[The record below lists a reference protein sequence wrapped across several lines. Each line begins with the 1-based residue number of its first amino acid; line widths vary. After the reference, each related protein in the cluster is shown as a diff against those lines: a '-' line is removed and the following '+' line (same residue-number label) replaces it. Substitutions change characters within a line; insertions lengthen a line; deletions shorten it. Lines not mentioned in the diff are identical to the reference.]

1 MCAATLPDRR
11 DLLTMRLRRSPA
23 KAAEGSSADSLTSSD
38 PRSDTAGLFDNP
50 FAGLFD
56 TAAAPGDAFTGGIG
70 ADAANHWLRIYRGA
84 MACRFEVTLS
94 GEEAPRIATVRAALR
109 EADRLEAALTVFRE
123 SSDLMRVN
131 RTAADEPAPVD
142 DELFALL
149 HRCRTLHAET
159 EGAFDI
165 TSTPLSR
172 CWGFLRR
179 DARPPSDS
187 ALADARSLVGMHLV
201 DLRTITT
208 PAATTNRAASEG
220 GPAQYE
226 ATGNDRAPRP
236 SLRERGHDSA
246 TLVATPHDMVSQ
258 GEPGTAPETV
268 PATETRHTVRFARP
282 GIELNLGSIGKGYAV
297 QKIGD
302 RLRARGLRQALV
314 SAGGSSVLAIG
325 GAGDGWPIH
334 LRAPA
339 CAATRPDDGGH
350 RASVESRG
358 SAVLDLQLADH
369 DLAPDAV
376 ADDHDRPSG
385 LDPSPAAGARAS
397 SVADP
402 DEPFVRV
409 WLRDGALAT
418 SGAGEQFVEVDGRR
432 YGHVIDP
439 RTGWPAEGLLSATV
453 ITRDAAD
460 ADALSTAFL
469 VGGLDLAR
477 RYVDAHPGTLAILTE
492 AADPRSPHVI
502 GHYAGARV
510 QPAHPRAH
518 RRPPQ
523 PVAAHA
529 SPSVASAAEPPSPS
543 GPAARAAQS
552 APTAQ
557 SVRPV
562 RSESR
567 SESRPESPSSL
578 LSQPTRVPDG
588 TARRGAS

>member
-11 DLLTMRLRRSPA
+11 DLLTMRLRRAPA
-23 KAAEGSSADSLTSSD
+23 KAAEGSSADSLTSSG
-38 PRSDTAGLFDNP
+38 PLSDTAGLFDNP

-56 TAAAPGDAFTGGIG
+56 TAAAPGAAFTGGIG

-131 RTAADEPAPVD
+131 RSAANEPAPVD

-179 DARPPSDS
+179 DARPPSAS

-201 DLRTITT
+201 DLRRSAPPPAITSRVAIEGE
-208 PAATTNRAASEG
+208 PAQDGPAENVAAPRSSSHERTHGAAALTAPPRDAAS
-220 GPAQYE
+220 
-226 ATGNDRAPRP
+226 
-236 SLRERGHDSA
+236 H
-246 TLVATPHDMVSQ
+246 
-258 GEPGTAPETV
+258 GEPK
-268 PATETRHTVRFARP
+268 PATEISTESTTEPIHTVRFARP

-297 QKIGD
+297 QRIGD

-339 CAATRPDDGGH
+339 CAATRSDDRVHRAGGESGASAVVPDD
-350 RASVESRG
+350 
-358 SAVLDLQLADH
+358 
-369 DLAPDAV
+369 V

-439 RTGWPAEGLLSATV
+439 RTGWPADELLSATV

-492 AADPRSPHVI
+492 AADPRRPHVI

-510 QPAHPRAH
+510 EPAHPRAH

-552 APTAQ
+552 APSAQ

-562 RSESR
+562 RSEPR
-567 SESRPESPSSL
+567 SESRPESPSSS

>member
-1 MCAATLPDRR
+1 
-11 DLLTMRLRRSPA
+11 MRLRRAPA
-23 KAAEGSSADSLTSSD
+23 TAAEGSSADSLTSSD
-38 PRSDTAGLFDNP
+38 PLSDAGLFDNP

-56 TAAAPGDAFTGGIG
+56 TAAAPGAAFAGGIG

-131 RTAADEPAPVD
+131 RTAAHEPAPVD

-149 HRCRTLHAET
+149 DRCRTLHAET

-179 DARPPSDS
+179 DPRAPSAP
-187 ALADARSLVGMHLV
+187 ALAAARSLVGMHQV
-201 DLRTITT
+201 HLRTIR
-208 PAATTNRAASEG
+208 PVAMTNRAAIEG
-220 GPAQYE
+220 EPAQHEPAQYE
-226 ATGNDRAPRP
+226 AAESEPAPRTSP
-236 SLRERGHDSA
+236 PEHPRSTA
-246 TLVATPHDMVSQ
+246 PLVATPHETASQ
-258 GEPGTAPETV
+258 GAASQDETAI
-268 PATETRHTVRFARP
+268 ATETIHTVRFARP

-297 QKIGD
+297 QRIGD

-339 CAATRPDDGGH
+339 CAATRADDRVHRARVDSDASAVVPDDFENDWPHGLEPSHAG
-350 RASVESRG
+350 AS
-358 SAVLDLQLADH
+358 SAA
-369 DLAPDAV
+369 
-376 ADDHDRPSG
+376 
-385 LDPSPAAGARAS
+385 ARAS

-432 YGHVIDP
+432 YGHVLDP

-477 RYVDAHPGTLAILTE
+477 RYVEAHPGTLAILTE
-492 AADPRSPHVI
+492 AADPRCPHVI

-510 QPAHPRAH
+510 EPAHPRAH
-518 RRPPQ
+518 RRQPSQ
-523 PVAAHA
+523 PVAASAPA
-529 SPSVASAAEPPSPS
+529 SSTVASLSLASAAEPPSRS
-543 GPAARAAQS
+543 GSAARSVQSAQS
-552 APTAQ
+552 APSAR
-557 SVRPV
+557 SV
-562 RSESR
+562 R
-567 SESRPESPSSL
+567 SESRPEPPSSS